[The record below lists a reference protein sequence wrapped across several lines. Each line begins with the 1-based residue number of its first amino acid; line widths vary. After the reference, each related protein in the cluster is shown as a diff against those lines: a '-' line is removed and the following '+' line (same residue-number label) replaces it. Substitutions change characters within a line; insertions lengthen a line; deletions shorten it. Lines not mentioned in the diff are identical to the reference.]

1 MAVKILTNKRII
13 QYNEKNPNFVPQK
26 EEKKKPVVNGNLK
39 ENYEEDI
46 YGENEEKV
54 HTYQPDNG
62 NLQMT
67 ELMTGLFN
75 KLDNKIDG
83 LNVNPDIVKKNRAIE
98 VDIQREIAIGD
109 VDISAVKSEK
119 TKHKVNNSKLSKLKA
134 LRQKRK

>member
-1 MAVKILTNKRII
+1 MAVKILTHKKII
-13 QYNEKNPNFVPQK
+13 QYSEKNPNFVPQK

-98 VDIQREIAIGD
+98 VDIKREIAIGD
-109 VDISAVKSEK
+109 VDVSAVKSEK
-119 TKHKVNNSKLSKLKA
+119 INHKVNNSKLNKLKA

>member
-13 QYNEKNPNFVPQK
+13 QYNEKNPNFVPQE
-26 EEKKKPVVNGNLK
+26 EEKKKPVINGNLK
-39 ENYEEDI
+39 EDYEEDM
-46 YGENEEKV
+46 YGEKEDKV

-83 LNVNPDIVKKNRAIE
+83 LNVNPDIVKNNRAIE

>member
-1 MAVKILTNKRII
+1 MAIKLLTKKRII
-13 QYNEKNPNFVPQK
+13 KDDEKNPNFIPSV
-26 EEKKKPVVNGNLK
+26 EEKKPVVNGNVK
-39 ENYEEDI
+39 EDEDM
-46 YGENEEKV
+46 YGEKQDKK

-83 LNVNPDIVKKNRAIE
+83 LNVNENIVKKNRAVE
-98 VDIQREIAIGD
+98 VDIKREIAIDKVD
-109 VDISAVKSEK
+109 VSAVKSEK
-119 TKHKVNNSKLSKLKA
+119 VKHKINNSKLSKLKK